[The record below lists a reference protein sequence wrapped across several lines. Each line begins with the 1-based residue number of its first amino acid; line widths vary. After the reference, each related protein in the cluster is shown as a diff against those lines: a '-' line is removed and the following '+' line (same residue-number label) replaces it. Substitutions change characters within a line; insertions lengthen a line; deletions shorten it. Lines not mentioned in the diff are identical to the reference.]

1 MTSVWFLFSTQT
13 GETGVSREYKTISSD
28 SESDKPVR
36 QRRSVKQIGGNWPPK
51 SRENWLEV
59 LVVVDGPMVKYHGSK
74 VRHYVLT
81 LMRMVR
87 RQLHVICSLYLVDQ
101 GGPDLPRQVSW

>member
-1 MTSVWFLFSTQT
+1 MTSVGFLFSTK
-13 GETGVSREYKTISSD
+13 TGVSHEYRNISSD

-59 LVVVDGPMVKYHGSK
+59 LVVVEQDLRVVVMV
-74 VRHYVLT
+74 V
-81 LMRMVR
+81 
-87 RQLHVICSLYLVDQ
+87 
-101 GGPDLPRQVSW
+101 